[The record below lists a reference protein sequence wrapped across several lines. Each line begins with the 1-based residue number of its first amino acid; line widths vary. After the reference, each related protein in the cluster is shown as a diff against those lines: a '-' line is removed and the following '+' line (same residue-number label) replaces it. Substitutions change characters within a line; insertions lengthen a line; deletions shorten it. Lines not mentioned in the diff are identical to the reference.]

1 TELNAAVFAAVIGAE
16 DPQGLEDLARLAQQ
30 VPGARPMGAPPGTP
44 VGYPGPGY
52 SGPGAPPGYTSGPPE
67 GYPGYPP
74 SSPEEPSGAA
84 PPGYGYPPGYPGA
97 APGQPGGMRGPAQP
111 VPKLVSQERRLMV
124 KGLPREIALKLAPK
138 LWTPDAVALIEAR
151 LRQVN
156 SLKESARDIC
166 LAATF
171 PMSSIRLRLSGILKS
186 KLEEGPEPLAALGLG
201 NNLFIDPGMVVVV
214 KSLPREEPPQPNL
227 NRPVRPPLRRPGI
240 RPGYRPGPGYGPGY
254 PGGPGGSGL
263 GEEYGSGA
271 MPPGQPGATNVAAL
285 SAKVRWMLMA
295 ENVGRSVCRELK
307 QAADRLATVDPGALE
322 SVSQK
327 RPPEFQETHPN
338 CAVVAEYHLDW
349 PNSQLRQ
356 ELPGVQ
362 FDPMRVH
369 YIRLEGRSTLA
380 AVSGFYRRK
389 IQNITQRVISD
400 GVWLDDVRTLT
411 DGKARR
417 QSIDVF
423 VTHDAGDVTPSEE
436 IDLVVELLSVEILAQ
451 DVAASVPA
459 AETLR

>member
-1 TELNAAVFAAVIGAE
+1 
-16 DPQGLEDLARLAQQ
+16 
-30 VPGARPMGAPPGTP
+30 
-44 VGYPGPGY
+44 
-52 SGPGAPPGYTSGPPE
+52 
-67 GYPGYPP
+67 
-74 SSPEEPSGAA
+74 
-84 PPGYGYPPGYPGA
+84 
-97 APGQPGGMRGPAQP
+97 
-111 VPKLVSQERRLMV
+111 MV
-124 KGLPREIALKLAPK
+124 KGLPRDMALKLAPK

-171 PMSSIRLRLSGILKS
+171 PMSSVRLRLSGILKA

-201 NNLFIDPGMVVVV
+201 NNLAIDPGMVLVV
-214 KSLPREEPPQPNL
+214 KSLPREEPPQPNV
-227 NRPVRPPLRRPGI
+227 NRPTRPSLRRPPV
-240 RPGYRPGPGYGPGY
+240 RPGYRPGPGYS
-254 PGGPGGSGL
+254 GGPES
-263 GEEYGSGA
+263 GEEYGSGT
-271 MPPGQPGATNVAAL
+271 MPPGQAGVASTAAL
-285 SAKVRWMLMA
+285 PAKVRWMLMA

-327 RPPEFQETHPN
+327 RPPEFQEAHPN

-349 PNSQLRQ
+349 PNSQLKQ

-389 IQNITQRVISD
+389 IQSITQRAISD
-400 GVWLDDVRTLT
+400 GIWLDDVRTLT
-411 DGKARR
+411 DGKPRR
-417 QSIDVF
+417 QSIDIF
-423 VTHDAGDVTPSEE
+423 VTHDAGEVTPTEE

-451 DVAASVPA
+451 DVAASIPA
-459 AETLR
+459 VGAVR